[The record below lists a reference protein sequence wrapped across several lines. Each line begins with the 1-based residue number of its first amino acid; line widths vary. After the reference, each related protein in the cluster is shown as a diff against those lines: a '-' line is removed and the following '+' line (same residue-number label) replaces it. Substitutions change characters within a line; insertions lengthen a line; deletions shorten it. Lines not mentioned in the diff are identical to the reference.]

1 MNEMTKTMFESI
13 KSALTKQEVSSSYKD
28 ILRTEVDKTYV
39 VRLLPN
45 VKEPSKTF
53 FHFYQHGWTSF
64 TNGRFISA
72 VSPASFGERDP
83 ISELKYK
90 LLRTGTDEE
99 KKKASALTWSEKWL
113 VNAYIVDDPTTP
125 ENNGKVKILQF
136 GKQLHK
142 IIMRAING
150 DDAEDL
156 GPRVFS
162 LKSDGVNLKVTCE
175 SQGGYKNYTSS
186 KFTMPKAIDGITDK
200 NISTILDSVYDLE
213 KVFAVRSYDELK
225 ALLDEHF
232 ISSDSETTVVT
243 VPNIAVSQPKP
254 IAAVTAAVKSSSSS
268 TVDDDEVKRLL
279 DGLDE

>member
-13 KSALTKQEVSSSYKD
+13 KSALTKQEASSSYKD

-64 TNGRFISA
+64 SNGRFISA
-72 VSPASFGERDP
+72 VSPSSFGERDP

-90 LLRTGTDEE
+90 LLRTGTEEE
-99 KKKASALTWSEKWL
+99 KKKANAITWSEKWL
-113 VNAYIVDDPTTP
+113 VNAYVVDDPTTP

-142 IIMRAING
+142 IVMRAIDG
-150 DDAEDL
+150 DDAEEL

-162 LKSDGVNLKVTCE
+162 LKADGVNLKVVCE

-186 KFTMPKAIDGITDK
+186 KFTMPKAIDGVTDK
-200 NISTILDSVYDLE
+200 NINTILESVYDLE
-213 KVFAVRSYDELK
+213 KVFAVKSYDELK
-225 ALLDEHF
+225 TLLDEHF
-232 ISSDSETTVVT
+232 VSTEGDVT
-243 VPNIAVSQPKP
+243 VTTPTPVPV
-254 IAAVTAAVKSSSSS
+254 AATRVTNSVATAVKNSTSS